1 MIHLN
6 DTPGYKRS
14 FLKDVTYAKVSVCS
28 ECLWLRDVEL
38 TEEDGVYVGS
48 VESDPLFTSS
58 HGLMTGD
65 RVTFT
70 PNP

>member
-14 FLKDVTYAKVSVCS
+14 FLKDVTFAKVSVCS
-28 ECLWLRDVEL
+28 ECFWLRDVEP

-48 VESDPLFTSS
+48 VDSDLLFTSS
-58 HGLMTGD
+58 HGLGLGD

-70 PNP
+70 PDP